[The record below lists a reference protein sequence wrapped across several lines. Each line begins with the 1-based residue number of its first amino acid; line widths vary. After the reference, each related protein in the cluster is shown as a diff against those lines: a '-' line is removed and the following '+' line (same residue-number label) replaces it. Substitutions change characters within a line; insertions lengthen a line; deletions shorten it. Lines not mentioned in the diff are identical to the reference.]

1 MLGKEAA
8 LFVSSGTQG
17 NLLAIMTHCRLGE
30 EAIMGDQSHT
40 FLHEAAGVSA
50 VAGVMPQLLPVQE
63 DGTLRLEDIEKA
75 IRVLDDHHPVT
86 TLVIIEN
93 TQNRKGAV
101 ALPLSYMNAVAALT
115 KKKGIKFHVDGARIF
130 NAATVLGVDVKELV
144 KGADSI
150 SFCLSKGLCAPVGS
164 ILCGT
169 KDFITEAKRKRKMLG
184 GGLRQSGILAAAGLI
199 SLHKMTKRLNED
211 HQRAKRL
218 FDGLKSVP
226 GIKVLHSH
234 SNFVWFELMDPKIT
248 SVELKTKLKLH
259 NILLNAYPNERKI
272 RCGIHYWIDD
282 EAVQKIIDTLCN
294 IMQNTS
300 KL

>member
-1 MLGKEAA
+1 
-8 LFVSSGTQG
+8 
-17 NLLAIMTHCRLGE
+17 
-30 EAIMGDQSHT
+30 
-40 FLHEAAGVSA
+40 
-50 VAGVMPQLLPVQE
+50 
-63 DGTLRLEDIEKA
+63 
-75 IRVLDDHHPVT
+75 
-86 TLVIIEN
+86 
-93 TQNRKGAV
+93 
-101 ALPLSYMNAVAALT
+101 
-115 KKKGIKFHVDGARIF
+115 
-130 NAATVLGVDVKELV
+130 
-144 KGADSI
+144 
-150 SFCLSKGLCAPVGS
+150 
-164 ILCGT
+164 
-169 KDFITEAKRKRKMLG
+169 MLG

-211 HQRAKRL
+211 HQRAKQL

-282 EAVQKIIDTLCN
+282 EAVQKIIGTLCN